1 MKIVWSFFKN
11 QIGGVKT
18 PLPKKH
24 HLKIIKKQGERQ
36 MAKRVI
42 IVDDSRAVIAT
53 AELALEGM
61 INSKTI
67 EFKSY
72 LNPMELLGALQNGSE
87 NFDLLISDV
96 NMPQLNGLDL
106 ARAIKADE
114 RYKNKPIII
123 LTTESS
129 NEMKMSGKEIGVTG
143 WMVKPF
149 SDDKLVKS
157 LQMVL
162 GV

>member
-1 MKIVWSFFKN
+1 
-11 QIGGVKT
+11 
-18 PLPKKH
+18 
-24 HLKIIKKQGERQ
+24 
-36 MAKRVI
+36 MAKKVI

-53 AELALEGM
+53 AELALDGL
-61 INSKTI
+61 IGSGVI

-72 LNPMELLGALQNGSE
+72 LNPAELLGNLQSGAE

-96 NMPQLNGLDL
+96 NMPEMNGLDL
-106 ARAIKADE
+106 SRSIKGDD
-114 RYKNKPIII
+114 RFKTKPIII

-129 NEMKMSGKEIGVTG
+129 EELKLKGKGIGVTG

-149 SDDKLVKS
+149 NDEKLVKS
-157 LQMVL
+157 IKMVL

>member
-1 MKIVWSFFKN
+1 
-11 QIGGVKT
+11 
-18 PLPKKH
+18 
-24 HLKIIKKQGERQ
+24 
-36 MAKRVI
+36 MAKKVI

-53 AELALEGM
+53 AELALEGL
-61 INSKTI
+61 IGSGVI

-72 LNPMELLGALQNGSE
+72 LNPAELLGNLQSGAE

-96 NMPQLNGLDL
+96 NMPEMNGLDL
-106 ARAIKADE
+106 SRAIKSDE
-114 RYKNKPIII
+114 RFKTKPIII

-129 NEMKMSGKEIGVTG
+129 EELKMKGKEIGVTG

-149 SDDKLVKS
+149 NDEKLVKS
-157 LQMVL
+157 IKMVL

>member
-1 MKIVWSFFKN
+1 
-11 QIGGVKT
+11 
-18 PLPKKH
+18 
-24 HLKIIKKQGERQ
+24 

-42 IVDDSRAVIAT
+42 IVDDSRAVVAT
-53 AELALEGM
+53 AELALEEM
-61 INSKTI
+61 IGSGVI

-72 LNPMELLGALQNGSE
+72 LNPLELLSALEAGSE

-96 NMPQLNGLDL
+96 NMPEMNGLDL
-106 ARAIKADE
+106 ARAIKADD
-114 RYKNKPIII
+114 RYKTKPIIV

-129 NEMKMSGKEIGVTG
+129 NEMKMAGKEIGVTG

-157 LQMVL
+157 LKMVL

>member
-1 MKIVWSFFKN
+1 
-11 QIGGVKT
+11 
-18 PLPKKH
+18 
-24 HLKIIKKQGERQ
+24 

-42 IVDDSRAVIAT
+42 IVDDSRAVVAT
-53 AELALEGM
+53 AELALDEM
-61 INSKTI
+61 IGSGII

-72 LNPMELLGALQNGSE
+72 LNPLQLLEALQSGSE

-96 NMPQLNGLDL
+96 NMPEMNGLDL
-106 ARAIKADE
+106 ARAIKADD
-114 RYKNKPIII
+114 RYKTKPIII

-129 NEMKMSGKEIGVTG
+129 NEMKMAGKEIGVTG

-149 SDDKLVKS
+149 SDEKMVKS
-157 LQMVL
+157 IKMVL

>member
-1 MKIVWSFFKN
+1 
-11 QIGGVKT
+11 
-18 PLPKKH
+18 
-24 HLKIIKKQGERQ
+24 

-53 AELALEGM
+53 AELALEQM
-61 INSKTI
+61 IGSGVI

-72 LNPMELLGALQNGSE
+72 LNPAELLSALQAGSE

-96 NMPQLNGLDL
+96 NMPQMNGLDL
-106 ARAIKADE
+106 ARAIKTDD
-114 RYKNKPIII
+114 RYKTKPIII

-129 NEMKMSGKEIGVTG
+129 EQMKMAGKEIGVTG

-157 LQMVL
+157 LKMVL

>member
-1 MKIVWSFFKN
+1 
-11 QIGGVKT
+11 
-18 PLPKKH
+18 
-24 HLKIIKKQGERQ
+24 

-42 IVDDSRAVIAT
+42 IVDDSRAVVAT
-53 AELALEGM
+53 AELALEGL
-61 INSKTI
+61 IGSGAI

-72 LNPMELLGALQNGSE
+72 LNPAELLANLQGGSE

-96 NMPQLNGLDL
+96 NMPEMNGLDL
-106 ARAIKADE
+106 ARAIKSDD
-114 RYKNKPIII
+114 RYKTKPIIV

-129 NEMKMSGKEIGVTG
+129 DQMKMAGKEIGVTG

-149 SDDKLVKS
+149 SEDKLVKS
-157 LQMVL
+157 IKMVL

>member
-1 MKIVWSFFKN
+1 
-11 QIGGVKT
+11 
-18 PLPKKH
+18 
-24 HLKIIKKQGERQ
+24 

-42 IVDDSRAVIAT
+42 IVDDSRAVVAT
-53 AELALEGM
+53 AELALEEM
-61 INSKTI
+61 ISSGAI

-72 LNPMELLGALQNGSE
+72 LNPMELLGALQSGTE

-106 ARAIKADE
+106 ARSIKSDD

-129 NEMKMSGKEIGVTG
+129 NDQKMVGKEIGVMG

-149 SDDKLVKS
+149 SDEKLVKS
-157 LQMVL
+157 LKMIL

>member
-1 MKIVWSFFKN
+1 
-11 QIGGVKT
+11 
-18 PLPKKH
+18 
-24 HLKIIKKQGERQ
+24 

-42 IVDDSRAVIAT
+42 IVDDSRAVVAT
-53 AELALEGM
+53 AELALEEM
-61 INSKTI
+61 IDSGTI

-72 LNPMELLGALQNGSE
+72 LNPMDLLGALQSGTE
-87 NFDLLISDV
+87 NYDLLISDV

-106 ARAIKADE
+106 ARAIKADD
-114 RYKNKPIII
+114 RYKNKPLII

-129 NEMKMSGKEIGVTG
+129 SDLKMLGKEIGVTG

-149 SDDKLVKS
+149 SNEKLVKS
-157 LQMVL
+157 LKMIL

>member
-1 MKIVWSFFKN
+1 
-11 QIGGVKT
+11 
-18 PLPKKH
+18 
-24 HLKIIKKQGERQ
+24 

-42 IVDDSRAVIAT
+42 LVDDSRAVVAT
-53 AELALEGM
+53 AELALEGL
-61 INSKTI
+61 ISSGAI

-72 LNPMELLGALQNGSE
+72 LNPEELLGALQSGAE

-96 NMPQLNGLDL
+96 NMPQMNGLDL
-106 ARAIKADE
+106 ARAIKMDD
-114 RYKNKPIII
+114 RYKTKPIIV

-129 NEMKMSGKEIGVTG
+129 EQMKVAGKEIGVTG

-149 SDDKLVKS
+149 SDEKLVKS
-157 LQMVL
+157 LKMVL

>member
-1 MKIVWSFFKN
+1 
-11 QIGGVKT
+11 
-18 PLPKKH
+18 
-24 HLKIIKKQGERQ
+24 

-42 IVDDSRAVIAT
+42 LVDDSRAIVAT
-53 AELALEGM
+53 AELALEGI
-61 INSKTI
+61 INSGEI

-72 LNPMELLGALQNGSE
+72 LNPMELLEALQNGSE

-106 ARAIKADE
+106 SRQIKADA
-114 RYKNKPIII
+114 RYATKPIII

-129 NEMKMSGKEIGVTG
+129 NEMKMTGKEIGVTG

-149 SDDKLVKS
+149 SEDKLVKS
-157 LQMVL
+157 IKMIL

>member
-1 MKIVWSFFKN
+1 
-11 QIGGVKT
+11 
-18 PLPKKH
+18 
-24 HLKIIKKQGERQ
+24 

-53 AELALEGM
+53 AELALEQM
-61 INSKTI
+61 IDSGTI

-72 LNPMELLGALQNGSE
+72 LNPQELLDALVDGSE
-87 NFDLLISDV
+87 NFDLLISDI

-106 ARAIKADE
+106 SKSIKADD

-129 NEMKMSGKEIGVTG
+129 SELKMTGKEIGVTG

-149 SDDKLVKS
+149 SDEKLVKS
-157 LQMVL
+157 LKMIL

>member
-1 MKIVWSFFKN
+1 M
-11 QIGGVKT
+11 G
-18 PLPKKH
+18 
-24 HLKIIKKQGERQ
+24 
-36 MAKRVI
+36 KRVI
-42 IVDDSRAVIAT
+42 LVDDSRAIIAT
-53 AELALEGM
+53 AELALEG
-61 INSKTI
+61 IISSGDI

-72 LNPMELLGALQNGSE
+72 LNPMELLGALQNGTE

-106 ARAIKADE
+106 ARQIKADA
-114 RYKNKPIII
+114 RYATKPIII

-129 NEMKMSGKEIGVTG
+129 NEMKMTGKEIGVTG

-157 LQMVL
+157 IKMIL

>member
-1 MKIVWSFFKN
+1 M
-11 QIGGVKT
+11 G
-18 PLPKKH
+18 
-24 HLKIIKKQGERQ
+24 
-36 MAKRVI
+36 KRVI
-42 IVDDSRAVIAT
+42 IVDDSRAVVAT
-53 AELALEGM
+53 AELALDGL
-61 INSKTI
+61 IGSGSI

-96 NMPQLNGLDL
+96 NMPEMNGLEL
-106 ARAIKADE
+106 ARAIKSDD
-114 RYKNKPIII
+114 RYKTKPIII

-129 NEMKMSGKEIGVTG
+129 EQMKMTGKEIGVTG

-149 SDDKLVKS
+149 NNEKLVKS
-157 LQMVL
+157 IKMVL

>member
-1 MKIVWSFFKN
+1 
-11 QIGGVKT
+11 
-18 PLPKKH
+18 
-24 HLKIIKKQGERQ
+24 

-42 IVDDSRAVIAT
+42 IVDDSRAVVAT
-53 AELALEGM
+53 AELAVEELIASG
-61 INSKTI
+61 TI

-72 LNPMELLGALQNGSE
+72 LNPMELLNALKAGSE

-96 NMPQLNGLDL
+96 NMPELHGLEL
-106 ARAIKADE
+106 AREIKADE

-129 NEMKMSGKEIGVTG
+129 NEMKTAGKEIGVTG

-149 SDDKLVKS
+149 NDEKLVKS
-157 LQMVL
+157 IKMVL

>member
-1 MKIVWSFFKN
+1 M
-11 QIGGVKT
+11 G
-18 PLPKKH
+18 
-24 HLKIIKKQGERQ
+24 
-36 MAKRVI
+36 KRVI
-42 IVDDSRAVIAT
+42 LVDDSRAIIAT
-53 AELALEGM
+53 AELALEG
-61 INSKTI
+61 IISSGEI

-72 LNPMELLGALQNGSE
+72 LNPMELLGALQNGTE

-106 ARAIKADE
+106 ARQIKADP
-114 RYKNKPIII
+114 RYATKPIII

-129 NEMKMSGKEIGVTG
+129 NEMKMMGKEIGVTG

-157 LQMVL
+157 IKMIL

>member
-1 MKIVWSFFKN
+1 M
-11 QIGGVKT
+11 G
-18 PLPKKH
+18 
-24 HLKIIKKQGERQ
+24 
-36 MAKRVI
+36 KRVI

-53 AELALEGM
+53 AELALEGL
-61 INSKTI
+61 IDSGVI

-72 LNPMELLGALQNGSE
+72 LNPAELLGNLQSGAE

-96 NMPQLNGLDL
+96 NMPEMNGLDL
-106 ARAIKADE
+106 SRTIKSDE
-114 RYKNKPIII
+114 RFKTKPIII

-129 NEMKMSGKEIGVTG
+129 EELKMKGKAIGVTG

-149 SDDKLVKS
+149 NDEKLVKS
-157 LQMVL
+157 IKMVL

>member
-1 MKIVWSFFKN
+1 
-11 QIGGVKT
+11 
-18 PLPKKH
+18 
-24 HLKIIKKQGERQ
+24 

-42 IVDDSRAVIAT
+42 LVDDSRAIVAT
-53 AELALEGM
+53 AELALEGI
-61 INSKTI
+61 INSGEI

-72 LNPMELLGALQNGSE
+72 LNPMELLEALQNGSE

-106 ARAIKADE
+106 ARQIKADA
-114 RYKNKPIII
+114 RYATKPIII

-129 NEMKMSGKEIGVTG
+129 NEMKMTGKEIGVTG

-149 SDDKLVKS
+149 SEDKLVKS
-157 LQMVL
+157 IKMIL

>member
-1 MKIVWSFFKN
+1 
-11 QIGGVKT
+11 
-18 PLPKKH
+18 
-24 HLKIIKKQGERQ
+24 

-53 AELALEGM
+53 AELALEEM
-61 INSKTI
+61 INNHI
-67 EFKSY
+67 IDFQSY
-72 LNPMELLGALQNGSE
+72 LNPLELLKKLQDGNE

-96 NMPQLNGLDL
+96 NMPELNGMDL
-106 ARAIKADE
+106 VRALKMDD
-114 RYKNKPIII
+114 RYKTKPIIV

-129 NEMKMSGKEIGVTG
+129 DAIKVTGKEIGVTG

-149 SDDKLVKS
+149 NAEKLVKS
-157 LQMVL
+157 LKIVL

>member
-1 MKIVWSFFKN
+1 
-11 QIGGVKT
+11 
-18 PLPKKH
+18 
-24 HLKIIKKQGERQ
+24 

-53 AELALEGM
+53 AELALDGL
-61 INSKTI
+61 IGSGAI

-72 LNPMELLGALQNGSE
+72 LNPAELLGALQSGAE

-96 NMPQLNGLDL
+96 NMPEMNGLDL
-106 ARAIKADE
+106 SRAIKGDE
-114 RYKNKPIII
+114 RFKTKPIII

-129 NEMKMSGKEIGVTG
+129 EQLKLMGKEIGVTG

-157 LQMVL
+157 LKMVL

>member
-1 MKIVWSFFKN
+1 
-11 QIGGVKT
+11 
-18 PLPKKH
+18 
-24 HLKIIKKQGERQ
+24 

-42 IVDDSRAVIAT
+42 IVDDSRAVVAT
-53 AELALEGM
+53 AELALDEM
-61 INSKTI
+61 IGSGII

-72 LNPMELLGALQNGSE
+72 LNPLQLLAALQSGSE

-96 NMPQLNGLDL
+96 NMPEMNGLDL
-106 ARAIKADE
+106 ARAIKADD
-114 RYKNKPIII
+114 RYKTKPIII

-129 NEMKMSGKEIGVTG
+129 NEMKMAGKEIGVTG

-149 SDDKLVKS
+149 SDEKMVKS
-157 LQMVL
+157 IKMVL

>member
-1 MKIVWSFFKN
+1 
-11 QIGGVKT
+11 
-18 PLPKKH
+18 
-24 HLKIIKKQGERQ
+24 

-53 AELALEGM
+53 AELALDSLISSGA
-61 INSKTI
+61 I

-72 LNPMELLGALQNGSE
+72 LNPLELLGALQNGSE
-87 NFDLLISDV
+87 NFDMLISDV
-96 NMPQLNGLDL
+96 NMPEMNGLDL
-106 ARAIKADE
+106 ARSIKADD
-114 RYKNKPIII
+114 RYKTKPIIV

-129 NEMKMSGKEIGVTG
+129 EQMKMTGKEIGVTG

-149 SDDKLVKS
+149 NDEKLVKS
-157 LQMVL
+157 IKMVL

>member
-1 MKIVWSFFKN
+1 M
-11 QIGGVKT
+11 
-18 PLPKKH
+18 
-24 HLKIIKKQGERQ
+24 IKK
-36 MAKRVI
+36 VI
-42 IVDDSRAVIAT
+42 LVDDSRAVIAT
-53 AELALEGM
+53 AELALEDM
-61 INSKTI
+61 ISAGTI

-72 LNPMELLGALQNGSE
+72 LNPMDLLDALQSGAE

-106 ARAIKADE
+106 SRLIKSDE

-129 NEMKMSGKEIGVTG
+129 NEMKMTGKEIGVTG

-149 SDDKLVKS
+149 SDEKLVKS
-157 LQMVL
+157 IKMIL

>member
-1 MKIVWSFFKN
+1 
-11 QIGGVKT
+11 
-18 PLPKKH
+18 
-24 HLKIIKKQGERQ
+24 

-53 AELALEGM
+53 AELALDSLISSGV
-61 INSKTI
+61 I

-72 LNPMELLGALQNGSE
+72 LNPLELLGALQSGNE
-87 NFDLLISDV
+87 NFDMLISDV
-96 NMPQLNGLDL
+96 NMPEMNGLDL
-106 ARAIKADE
+106 ARAIKADD
-114 RYKNKPIII
+114 RYKTKPIIV

-129 NEMKMSGKEIGVTG
+129 EQMKMTGKEIGVTG

-149 SDDKLVKS
+149 NDEKLVKS
-157 LQMVL
+157 IKMVL

>member
-1 MKIVWSFFKN
+1 MS
-11 QIGGVKT
+11 
-18 PLPKKH
+18 
-24 HLKIIKKQGERQ
+24 
-36 MAKRVI
+36 KRVI
-42 IVDDSRAVIAT
+42 IVDDSRAVVAT

-61 INSKTI
+61 IGSGTI

-72 LNPMELLGALQNGSE
+72 LNPAELLEALQNGTE

-96 NMPQLNGLDL
+96 NMPQMNGLDL
-106 ARAIKADE
+106 ARAIKADD
-114 RYKNKPIII
+114 RYKTKPILV

-129 NEMKMSGKEIGVTG
+129 DEMKMAGKEIGVTG

-149 SDDKLVKS
+149 SDEKLVKS
-157 LQMVL
+157 LKMVL